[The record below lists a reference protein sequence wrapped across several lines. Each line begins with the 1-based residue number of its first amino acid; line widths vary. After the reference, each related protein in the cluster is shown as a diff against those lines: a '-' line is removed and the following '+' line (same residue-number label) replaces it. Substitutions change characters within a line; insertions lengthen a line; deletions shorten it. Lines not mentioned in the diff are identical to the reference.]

1 VSSEANPTRSGGMFE
16 GVRVVELAQWVF
28 VPATGVVM
36 ADQGADVIKIENP
49 VSGDP
54 YRGLMTQ
61 GIGAHYKGV
70 NLNVEQNNR
79 GKRSIAL
86 DIRTAQGRELIYK
99 LVERSDVFLTN
110 FRPEALSRLG
120 YGVDDLRARNPMI
133 IYARGH
139 GQGVRGSE
147 ANTPS
152 YDSTAYWARGGFAHT
167 LTPFDYPAEIGS
179 RGAIGDK
186 PSAMNLAYG
195 IAAALFKRERSGVP
209 TVVDVSLLGS
219 AVWTLSS
226 DILSATIAETP
237 GDPAVKPNRPLGGY
251 RTQDGRLITVS
262 MLSEAHW
269 PGFCRAIGR
278 DDLTEDPRYAGRDER
293 LRNIAAYEA
302 EIHSTFATRTYDD
315 WCRILRESDA
325 PWAPVQTAYE
335 VARDPQVAANGYLV
349 SLETDDGIPYT
360 LASAP
365 AEFDQ
370 TPVRPGRAPAV
381 GQHTEEVLL
390 ELGLT
395 WDEIIQL
402 KLDEVL
408 A

>member
-1 VSSEANPTRSGGMFE
+1 MFE

-28 VPATGVVM
+28 VPATGAVM
-36 ADQGADVIKIENP
+36 ADQGADVIKVENP
-49 VSGDP
+49 ATGDP

-61 GIGAHYKGV
+61 GIGALHEGV

-79 GKRSIAL
+79 GKRSVAL
-86 DIRTAQGRELIYK
+86 DIRTEQGRALMYK

-110 FRPEALSRLG
+110 FRPEALGRLG
-120 YGVDDLRARNPMI
+120 YDVEDLRAHNPAI

-139 GQGVRGSE
+139 GYGMRGPE

-167 LTPFDYPAEIGS
+167 LTPFDYDGEIGS

-195 IAAALFKRERSGVP
+195 IAAALFRRERSGLP
-209 TVVDVSLLGS
+209 AVVDVSLLGS

-226 DILSATIAETP
+226 DILSTTIAETP
-237 GDPAVKPNRPLGGY
+237 ADPAIKPNRPFGGY
-251 RTQDGRLITVS
+251 RTTDDRLITITI
-262 MLSEAHW
+262 LNEAHW

-278 DDLTEDPRYAGRDER
+278 DDLTTDPRYARRDDR
-293 LRNIAAYEA
+293 LTNSTAYEA
-302 EIHSTFATRTYDD
+302 EVQSTFASRTYDE
-315 WCRILRESDA
+315 WCQILRDSDA
-325 PWAPVQTAYE
+325 PWAPVQSAHE
-335 VARDPQVAANGYLV
+335 VAQDPQVAANNYLV
-349 SLETDDGIPYT
+349 KLETHRGIPYQ
-360 LASAP
+360 LASVP
-365 AEFDQ
+365 VEFDQ
-370 TPVRPGRAPAV
+370 TTPLPGRAPEV
-381 GQHTEEVLL
+381 GQHTEEVIL

-395 WDEIIQL
+395 WEEIIEL
-402 KLDEVL
+402 KVAEVL